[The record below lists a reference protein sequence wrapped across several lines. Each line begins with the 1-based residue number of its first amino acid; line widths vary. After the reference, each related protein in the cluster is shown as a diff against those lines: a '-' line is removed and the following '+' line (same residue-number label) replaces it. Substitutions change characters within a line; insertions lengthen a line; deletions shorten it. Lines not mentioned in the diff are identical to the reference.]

1 MEKLDI
7 LQKIEGVNEAGE
19 AKAACSVGI
28 HREMPGQE
36 PEVVASAFTMNAVVS
51 ICITPVWVVVDL
63 RFSDRLDYDLF
74 QMLQVCMDYM
84 EMLKGETVN
93 DSQYPDLVLSIAPVG
108 EYEQFVI
115 GRNGFWSLMSDRLE
129 KYCDTLRFIFP
140 REQFGAYELTKEAVE
155 QMIEEASEEVDAEGA
170 STIDMIV

>member
-1 MEKLDI
+1 MENMDI
-7 LQKIEGVNEAGE
+7 LQKIEGVDEAGE
-19 AKAACSVGI
+19 VKAACSVSI
-28 HREMPGQE
+28 HREVPGQE

-51 ICITPVWVVVDL
+51 ICITSVWVVVDL

-108 EYEQFVI
+108 EYEQFII
-115 GRNGFWSLMSDRLE
+115 GRNGFWSLMSDGLE

-140 REQFGAYELTKEAVE
+140 REQFGAYELTEEAVE
-155 QMIEEASEEVDAEGA
+155 QMIAESSEEVDAE
-170 STIDMIV
+170 V